1 MNTAIRLFLIFWS
14 ILLGLTSQAQTTL
27 SYAATEFCKYAPTN
41 PLPTVATPPGGT
53 FSSSSPNLVVNPT
66 TGEINLAASVVG
78 GPYVVTYTQ
87 GGTADFSLFI
97 IEPAPIV
104 LSYPSANICMTPLPP
119 VSQRQPNSVSPIGGT
134 FSIAPAA
141 TDLTINPATGIISF
155 SPATPQ
161 GVYTVTYT
169 VDQAG
174 CIGSQTFTL
183 NLFQPVPNPTLSYPQ
198 TSYCQLEPNP
208 SPTFSPSGG
217 TFSATP
223 AGLSI
228 NPSTGVINLSAS
240 SGGTYTVSYT
250 VGNFCGNKTANF
262 NLTIIPEPPTPT
274 LSYPQTAYCKSDPNP
289 TPTFSPSG
297 GTFSASPAGLVINAT
312 TGVVD
317 IAASA
322 TGTYTITYSVGT
334 GLCTKTVNT
343 TFTLNPNPVITTFTY
358 PNTAYCQNDPNPTP
372 TVNPTGG
379 TFSAPTG
386 VVINGTTGQID
397 LASSTP
403 GTYNIS
409 YTITSSGC
417 STTQNFTL
425 TINPAPAN
433 PTLSYPQTAYCVS
446 DSPATPTFSPSG
458 GTFTASPAGLSI
470 NASTGVVTPNTST
483 PNTYTIT
490 YTVTLGSCSKQTTF
504 TLTINPNPVITTFTY
519 PNTAYCQNDPNPTP
533 TVNPTGGTFSAPTGV
548 VINGTTGQ
556 IDLASS
562 TPGTYNISYTITS
575 SGCSTTQNF
584 TLTINPA
591 PANPTLSYPQTA
603 YCVSDSPAT
612 PTFSPSGGTFT
623 ASPAGLSINASTGV
637 VTPNTSTPN
646 TYTITYTVTLGSC
659 SKQTTFTLTINP
671 NPVITTF
678 TYPNTAY
685 CQNDPNP
692 TPTVNPTGGTFSAPT
707 GVVINGTT
715 GQIDLASSTPGTYNI
730 SYTIT
735 SSGCSTTQN
744 FTLTINPLPPTP
756 TLSYS
761 QTSYCT
767 TDANPS
773 PTFSPAGGTF
783 MASPVGLSINPSTGV
798 INLSTSTP
806 GSYTITYTLT
816 NSCGTSSTTFALS
829 VVATPPTPTVSYLQT
844 SYCTT
849 DPNPSPSVSQAG
861 GTFTATP
868 AGLSINA
875 STGVINLSASTAG
888 NYVVTY
894 TLANGSCTSSGTFA
908 LSIVQTPSAPTVM
921 NGTRCGAGSVT
932 LTASGG
938 TNGNYR
944 WYQPDGVTLIAG
956 EVNNTYQTPPLFVP
970 ATTYYVS
977 IVNGSCESPRV
988 PVQALVQ
995 LSPTTINIT
1004 GIVTDVSTC
1013 NPANS
1018 GAIDISISG
1027 GTPPY
1032 TFSWSNGATT
1042 EDLNNI
1048 TAGTYTVT
1056 VSDFFNCQSVATS
1069 FVVGTNIT
1077 PLSITASAT
1086 NTSLNEGESTT
1097 LSVSSSHNIVSYVWS
1112 PTTGLSDANSA
1123 NPTATPT
1130 ETTTYTIT
1138 ATDDRGCTATSQI
1151 TIEVFGNEIF
1161 VPNAF
1166 APESN
1171 DLKNKTFRIF
1181 GNGIAEISLRIFDRL
1196 GQVVYQ
1202 TNSVSEA
1209 SNTGWD
1215 GTFGGKQL
1223 PAGVFTWELKG
1234 KYLTGANLSYKGK
1247 NTGTLLLVR

>member
-27 SYAATEFCKYAPTN
+27 SYAATEFCKFAPTN
-41 PLPTVATPPGGT
+41 PLPTIATPPGGT

-141 TDLTINPATGIISF
+141 TDLTINPATGVISF

-161 GVYTVTYT
+161 GIYTVTYT

-223 AGLSI
+223 TGLSI

-343 TFTLNPNPVITTFTY
+343 TFTLNPNPIITTFTY
-358 PNTAYCQNDPNPTP
+358 PNTSYCQNDPNPTP

-425 TINPAPAN
+425 TINSAPAN

-458 GTFTASPAGLSI
+458 GTFTASPAGLVI
-470 NASTGVVTPNTST
+470 NASTGVVDIAASATG
-483 PNTYTIT
+483 TYTIT
-490 YTVTLGSCSKQTTF
+490 YSVGTGLCTKTVNTTF
-504 TLTINPNPVITTFTY
+504 TL
-519 PNTAYCQNDPNPTP
+519 
-533 TVNPTGGTFSAPTGV
+533 
-548 VINGTTGQ
+548 
-556 IDLASS
+556 
-562 TPGTYNISYTITS
+562 
-575 SGCSTTQNF
+575 
-584 TLTINPA
+584 
-591 PANPTLSYPQTA
+591 
-603 YCVSDSPAT
+603 
-612 PTFSPSGGTFT
+612 
-623 ASPAGLSINASTGV
+623 
-637 VTPNTSTPN
+637 
-646 TYTITYTVTLGSC
+646 
-659 SKQTTFTLTINP
+659 NP

-773 PTFSPAGGTF
+773 PTFSPLGGTF
-783 MASPVGLSINPSTGV
+783 SASPAGLSINASTGV
-798 INLSTSTP
+798 INLSTSTH

-829 VVATPPTPTVSYLQT
+829 VVATPPTPTVSYPQT

-849 DPNPSPSVSQAG
+849 DPNPSPSVSHVG
-861 GTFTATP
+861 GTFSASP

-894 TLANGSCTSSGTFA
+894 TLANGSCTSSRTFA

-938 TNGNYR
+938 TSGNYR

-995 LSPTTINIT
+995 LSPPTISVT
-1004 GIVTDVSTC
+1004 GTVTDVSTC

-1032 TFSWSNGATT
+1032 TFSWSNGATS

-1056 VSDFFNCQSVATS
+1056 VSDFYNCQSVATS
-1069 FVVGTNIT
+1069 FVVGTNIA
-1077 PLSITASAT
+1077 PLSITANAT

-1166 APESN
+1166 APEGN

-1181 GNGIAEISLRIFDRL
+1181 GNGIAEINLRIFDRL
-1196 GQVVYQ
+1196 GQVVYE
-1202 TNSVSEA
+1202 TNSISEA

-1234 KYLTGANLSYKGK
+1234 KHLTGANLSYKGK